1 MLGEMELKVKIN
13 IEELDKIINKR
24 DCRKNTYMIMN
35 KETAEY
41 LKNSKVDS
49 YSYIFT
55 GHWKGCEVLFCD
67 SIEFGKIE
75 ILQ

>member
-35 KETAEY
+35 KENPPVMGTGGFLYRY
-41 LKNSKVDS
+41 LKE
-49 YSYIFT
+49 
-55 GHWKGCEVLFCD
+55 WE
-67 SIEFGKIE
+67 
-75 ILQ
+75 